1 MSSQG
6 VAKKQQTEESKS
18 YLQKNEEVMQGID
31 ALLLNEDNSDKTEQ
45 SDGGNESDEPNVKRI
60 RDNVD

>member
-1 MSSQG
+1 
-6 VAKKQQTEESKS
+6 
-18 YLQKNEEVMQGID
+18 MQGID

-45 SDGGNESDEPNVKRI
+45 SDGGDESDGPNVKRI